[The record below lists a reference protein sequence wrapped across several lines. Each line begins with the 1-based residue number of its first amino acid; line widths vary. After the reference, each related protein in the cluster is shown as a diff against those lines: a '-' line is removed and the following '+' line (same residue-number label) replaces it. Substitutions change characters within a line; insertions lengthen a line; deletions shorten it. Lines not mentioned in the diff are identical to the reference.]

1 MRIETLILSN
11 LIYNESYCRKV
22 MPFLQKEYFQVR
34 KESILYDIVQSY
46 FQKYNSLPSL
56 DIIKMAVSETGGITQ
71 VEQEDILEYV
81 DEFKVESVDS
91 EDWLA
96 DQTET
101 FCSERAIHNAILTS
115 VDILGGENKQ
125 FDKGAIPKL
134 LSDALAVSFDTH
146 IGHDYVNDSED
157 RFEYYHR
164 IEKKVPFD
172 MDSFN
177 KITRGGFSTKTLNIL
192 LAGTGVGKSL
202 AMCSFA
208 ASNLSMGFKVL
219 YITLEMSEE
228 RIAERIDANLLQT
241 NVGDLESLLKASY
254 DRKIERMKESV
265 KGQLMIKEYPTAS
278 ANVTHFRSLIDEL
291 KMKKNFTP
299 DIIYLDYLNIA
310 SSSRVRMG
318 NSINSYT
325 YVKSIAEELR
335 GLAVEYNIPVMTA
348 TQTNRTGFVNS
359 DVDLGDTSESFGL
372 PMTADMMFAIMT
384 SDEMQENG
392 QFMVKQLKNRYVD
405 PTFMKRFLVGVDYAQ
420 MRLYELQ
427 GETKVEQ
434 SDDTFVDI
442 KRKRKPIGGEF
453 VFGEKNE

>member
-1 MRIETLILSN
+1 M
-11 LIYNESYCRKV
+11 
-22 MPFLQKEYFQVR
+22 
-34 KESILYDIVQSY
+34 
-46 FQKYNSLPSL
+46 
-56 DIIKMAVSETGGITQ
+56 
-71 VEQEDILEYV
+71 
-81 DEFKVESVDS
+81 
-91 EDWLA
+91 
-96 DQTET
+96 
-101 FCSERAIHNAILTS
+101 
-115 VDILGGENKQ
+115 
-125 FDKGAIPKL
+125 
-134 LSDALAVSFDTH
+134 
-146 IGHDYVNDSED
+146 
-157 RFEYYHR
+157 
-164 IEKKVPFD
+164 
-172 MDSFN
+172 
-177 KITRGGFSTKTLNIL
+177 NIL

-241 NVGDLESLLKASY
+241 NIGDLESLLKASY

-278 ANVTHFRSLIDEL
+278 ANATHFRSLVDEL
-291 KMKKNFTP
+291 KMKKNFVP
-299 DIIYLDYLNIA
+299 DIIYVDYLNIA

-359 DVDLGDTSESFGL
+359 DIDLGDTSESFGL

-384 SDEMQENG
+384 NDEMQENG

-427 GETKVEQ
+427 GENKAEE
-434 SDDTFVDI
+434 SDETFVDM
-442 KRKRKPIGGEF
+442 KRKRKPIGGGF
-453 VFGEKNE
+453 IFGEKDE

>member
-1 MRIETLILSN
+1 
-11 LIYNESYCRKV
+11 V
-22 MPFLQKEYFQVR
+22 YFQVR
-34 KESILYDIVQSY
+34 KESILYDIVHNY
-46 FQKYNSLPSL
+46 FQKYNSLPPL
-56 DIIKMAVSETGGITQ
+56 ETIKMTVTETGGITQ

-81 DEFKVESVDS
+81 NELKVDTFDLTLEVDS
-91 EDWLA
+91 DDWLT

-115 VDILGGENKQ
+115 VDILDGENKQ
-125 FDKGAIPKL
+125 LDKGAIPKL

-164 IEKKVPFD
+164 IEKKIPFD

-241 NVGDLESLLKASY
+241 NIGDLESLLKTSY

-291 KMKKNFTP
+291 KMKKNFVP
-299 DIIYLDYLNIA
+299 DIIYVDYLNIA

-427 GETKVEQ
+427 GEKKIEQ
-434 SDDTFVDI
+434 SDETFTDM
-442 KRKRKPIGGEF
+442 KRKRKPIGNGF
-453 VFGEKNE
+453 VFGEKDESKEI

>member
-1 MRIETLILSN
+1 
-11 LIYNESYCRKV
+11 

>member
-11 LIYNESYCRKV
+11 LIHNESYCRKV
-22 MPFLQKEYFQVR
+22 IPFLRKDYFQVR

-46 FQKYNSLPSL
+46 FQKYNTLPALES
-56 DIIKMAVSETGGITQ
+56 IKMMVSKTGGITQ
-71 VEQEDILEYV
+71 IEQEDILEYV
-81 DEFKVESVDS
+81 NEFKVDSVDS
-91 EDWLA
+91 EEWLV
-96 DQTET
+96 DETEQ

-115 VDILGGENKQ
+115 VDILDGGNKQ
-125 FDKGAIPKL
+125 LDKGAIPKL

-146 IGHDYVNDSED
+146 IGHDYVNDSEE
-157 RFEYYHR
+157 RFEYYHK
-164 IEKKVPFD
+164 IEKKIPFD
-172 MDSFN
+172 IDSFN

-202 AMCSFA
+202 TMCSFA

-228 RIAERIDANLLQT
+228 RVAERIDANLLET
-241 NVGDLESLLKASY
+241 NIGDLESLLKTSY
-254 DRKIERMKESV
+254 NRKIERMKESV
-265 KGQLMIKEYPTAS
+265 KGQLIIKEYPTAA
-278 ANVTHFRSLIDEL
+278 ANTTHFRSLIDEL
-291 KMKKNFTP
+291 KMKKNFVP
-299 DIIYLDYLNIA
+299 DIIYIDYLNIA
-310 SSSRVRMG
+310 SSARMRMS

-335 GLAVEYNIPVMTA
+335 GLAVEYGIPVMTA
-348 TQTNRTGFVNS
+348 TQTNRTGFLNS
-359 DVDLGDTSESFGL
+359 DIDLSDTSESFGL

-427 GETKVEQ
+427 GENKVEQ
-434 SDDTFVDI
+434 SDETFTDM
-442 KRKRKPIGGEF
+442 KRKRKPIGNGF
-453 VFGEKNE
+453 VFGEKDE

>member
-1 MRIETLILSN
+1 VRIETLILSN

>member
-22 MPFLQKEYFQVR
+22 MPFLQKVYFQVR
-34 KESILYDIVQSY
+34 KESILYDIVHNY
-46 FQKYNSLPSL
+46 FQKYNSLPPL
-56 DIIKMAVSETGGITQ
+56 EAIKMTVTETGGITQ

-81 DEFKVESVDS
+81 NELKVDTADGD
-91 EDWLA
+91 DWLT

-115 VDILGGENKQ
+115 VDILDGENKQ
-125 FDKGAIPKL
+125 LDKGAIPKL

-164 IEKKVPFD
+164 IEKKIPFD

-241 NVGDLESLLKASY
+241 NIGDLESLLKASY

-278 ANVTHFRSLIDEL
+278 ANATHFRSLIDEL
-291 KMKKNFTP
+291 KMKKNFVP
-299 DIIYLDYLNIA
+299 DIIYVDYLNIA

-359 DVDLGDTSESFGL
+359 DIDLGDTSESFGL

-427 GETKVEQ
+427 SENKVEQ
-434 SDDTFVDI
+434 SDETFVDM
-442 KRKRKPIGGEF
+442 KRKRKPIGNGF
-453 VFGEKNE
+453 VFGEKDE